1 VAASSPASRLASRV
15 VIYLILGTMAA
26 VFLYPVALMILTAF
40 KSTPEIFRNPFGLP
54 ESWSLATFQDVWR
67 RAKFGLYLRNSLLIT
82 GASALLLLA
91 TAAPAA
97 YALARYSFRLR
108 GVLFLFFLAGIMIPI
123 RLGILPL
130 YLLMRDLGLI
140 DTPFSLI
147 LTYTASGMPMSVF
160 LLSVFFRNLPRELED
175 AARIDGCSEGQTF
188 WRIMLPLV
196 RPGLATVVIVN
207 VVPWWNDF
215 FFPLLF
221 IQSDTWK
228 TIPLGMQ
235 IFFGQHLINWSLVFS
250 GMVLASLPLLI
261 IYLLMSRQFIA
272 GSRRGRSRGDAA
284 RRRRPPRRPWGV
296 PGRPSRGAA
305 GQPGLPHRRR
315 HAHARGAAGRARD
328 RAGRAAH
335 ARAWLERPTR
345 TTRPPCPTAATPE
358 PVCPWSASTGRGGGP
373 RPRSCARSTPSSS
386 TFRRWASAATRTPP
400 PWRCS
405 ARPPPRR
412 ARG

>member
-1 VAASSPASRLASRV
+1 MAASSPASRLAARV
-15 VIYLILGTMAA
+15 AIYLVLGVLAA

-40 KSTPEIFRNPFGLP
+40 KPTPEIFRNPFGLP
-54 ESWSLATFQDVWR
+54 ESWGLDSFQEVWR

-130 YLLMRDLGLI
+130 YLLMRDLNLL

-175 AARIDGCSEGQTF
+175 AARIDGCTETQTF

-235 IFFGQHLINWSLVFS
+235 IFFGQHLVNWSLVFS

-272 GSRRGRSRGDAA
+272 GLTA
-284 RRRRPPRRPWGV
+284 
-296 PGRPSRGAA
+296 GAVK
-305 GQPGLPHRRR
+305 G
-315 HAHARGAAGRARD
+315 
-328 RAGRAAH
+328 
-335 ARAWLERPTR
+335 
-345 TTRPPCPTAATPE
+345 
-358 PVCPWSASTGRGGGP
+358 
-373 RPRSCARSTPSSS
+373 
-386 TFRRWASAATRTPP
+386 
-400 PWRCS
+400 
-405 ARPPPRR
+405 
-412 ARG
+412 

>member
-1 VAASSPASRLASRV
+1 MAASSPASRLAARV
-15 VIYLILGTMAA
+15 AIYLILGILAA
-26 VFLYPVALMILTAF
+26 VFLYPVVLMVITAF
-40 KSTPEIFRNPFGLP
+40 KTTPEIFRNPFGLP
-54 ESWSLATFQDVWR
+54 ASWDIDSFQDVWR

-130 YLLMRDLGLI
+130 YLLMRDLNLL

-175 AARIDGCSEGQTF
+175 AARIDGCTETQTF

-221 IQSDTWK
+221 IQTDTWK

-235 IFFGQHLINWSLVFS
+235 IFFGQHLVDWSLVFS
-250 GMVLASLPLLI
+250 GMVLASLPLLV

-272 GSRRGRSRGDAA
+272 GLTA
-284 RRRRPPRRPWGV
+284 
-296 PGRPSRGAA
+296 GAVK
-305 GQPGLPHRRR
+305 G
-315 HAHARGAAGRARD
+315 
-328 RAGRAAH
+328 
-335 ARAWLERPTR
+335 
-345 TTRPPCPTAATPE
+345 
-358 PVCPWSASTGRGGGP
+358 
-373 RPRSCARSTPSSS
+373 
-386 TFRRWASAATRTPP
+386 
-400 PWRCS
+400 
-405 ARPPPRR
+405 
-412 ARG
+412 

>member
-1 VAASSPASRLASRV
+1 MAASSPASRLAARV
-15 VIYLILGTMAA
+15 AIYLVLGVLAA
-26 VFLYPVALMILTAF
+26 VFLYPVLLMILTAF
-40 KSTPEIFRNPFGLP
+40 KPTPEIFRNPFGLP
-54 ESWSLATFQDVWR
+54 ESWGLDSFEEVWR

-130 YLLMRDLGLI
+130 YLLMRDLNLL

-175 AARIDGCSEGQTF
+175 AARIDGCTETQTF

-235 IFFGQHLINWSLVFS
+235 IFFGQHLVNWSLVFS
-250 GMVLASLPLLI
+250 GMVLASLPLLV

-272 GSRRGRSRGDAA
+272 GLTA
-284 RRRRPPRRPWGV
+284 
-296 PGRPSRGAA
+296 GAVK
-305 GQPGLPHRRR
+305 G
-315 HAHARGAAGRARD
+315 
-328 RAGRAAH
+328 
-335 ARAWLERPTR
+335 
-345 TTRPPCPTAATPE
+345 
-358 PVCPWSASTGRGGGP
+358 
-373 RPRSCARSTPSSS
+373 
-386 TFRRWASAATRTPP
+386 
-400 PWRCS
+400 
-405 ARPPPRR
+405 
-412 ARG
+412 

>member
-1 VAASSPASRLASRV
+1 MRAANGRKRGWGRPLGYLLLVLVAF
-15 VIYLILGTMAA
+15 
-26 VFLYPVALMILTAF
+26 VFLYPVMLMILTSF

-54 ESWSLATFQDVWR
+54 EEFGVSGFAAVWQ
-67 RAKFGLYLRNSLLIT
+67 RASFGLYLRNSLLIT
-82 GASALLLLA
+82 GCSAALLLL

-108 GVLFLFFLAGIMIPI
+108 AALFLFFLAGIMIPI

-130 YLLMRDLGLI
+130 YLLMRDLGLL

-160 LLSVFFRNLPRELED
+160 LLSVFFRHLPRELED
-175 AARIDGCSEGQTF
+175 AARIDGGSEQQIF

-221 IQSDTWK
+221 LQSDTWK

-235 IFFGQHLINWSLVFS
+235 IFFGQHLIDWSLVFS
-250 GMVLASLPLLI
+250 GMLLASLPLLI

-272 GSRRGRSRGDAA
+272 GLTA
-284 RRRRPPRRPWGV
+284 
-296 PGRPSRGAA
+296 GAVK
-305 GQPGLPHRRR
+305 G
-315 HAHARGAAGRARD
+315 
-328 RAGRAAH
+328 
-335 ARAWLERPTR
+335 
-345 TTRPPCPTAATPE
+345 
-358 PVCPWSASTGRGGGP
+358 
-373 RPRSCARSTPSSS
+373 
-386 TFRRWASAATRTPP
+386 
-400 PWRCS
+400 
-405 ARPPPRR
+405 
-412 ARG
+412 